1 MSAKE
6 GESPESTSLIA
17 MDPETDVVSESSVME
32 PVESAVMT
40 ELSLAPVRLTV
51 YVAVVVSMPSEAV
64 TEKESA
70 AVSLESRASTAE
82 EFGV

>member
-1 MSAKE
+1 M
-6 GESPESTSLIA
+6 A
-17 MDPETDVVSESSVME
+17 MDPETDVVSESSVRE

-64 TEKESA
+64 KEKESA
-70 AVSLESRASTAE
+70 AVSPELRASTAE
-82 EFGV
+82 EWGV